1 MKKFWKIMSLMLV
14 VLMTLSLAA
23 CDSNQ
28 VSVSATPS
36 PSASTESAAPTSQA
50 PAYDPMQPYDVSG
63 PYPETVELTFARHL
77 NRGGTMGEGETTSD
91 NVMIDVIKSKLNVQC
106 KVAWETSPDQYNN
119 RLSLALASDT
129 LPDVFLIS
137 SDNYVLLP
145 SLVEGGQLADLT
157 EAYNKCIGGTAAE
170 YLKSYN
176 GQHLTAATFD
186 GKIMAIPGPMGGYN
200 HNLLWIRSDWLKKLN
215 LELPKTVDDIK
226 NIALKFKEAKLGGEN
241 TIGLV
246 VDPVKPV
253 GQSGDFL
260 SLGIVA
266 NSQGA
271 YPRTW
276 ITGADGK
283 VIYGSIAPEMKTTL
297 GILADWY
304 KSGVLDPQWMTY
316 QNMDAVTPAVR
327 NGQCGMYFGGW
338 WSPWTVNTAVYD
350 STDGMEWVPAM
361 APLAADGK
369 YHHLNPTDP
378 GSFIVVSSKCKNPE
392 AVIRANNVEF
402 DLVNGFF
409 NEDPEFK
416 DAIQA
421 SKDASGF
428 GRTISPFSGASLAE
442 KFDKS
447 VLLGMAIAEYAQ
459 KGGELKL
466 PDFATPDYY
475 DQAKTSRDFV
485 LGNIPKENNKD
496 KWTFAYGLY
505 TSYADNHMMYDPE
518 MNVIQPVAYSYT
530 TPAMADYLSSLQTME
545 TQMIV
550 SIISG
555 EQPIEYFD
563 EFVAS
568 WKSSGGDIITDEV
581 QAVVEAQK

>member
-23 CDSNQ
+23 CGSDQ
-28 VSVSATPS
+28 TSATPT
-36 PSASTESAAPTSQA
+36 ASTDSTAPASQA

-77 NRGGTMGEGETTSD
+77 NRGGTMGEGETTSK
-91 NVMIDVIKSKLNVQC
+91 NVMIDVIKAKLNVQC

-129 LPDVFLIS
+129 LPDVFLIGR
-137 SDNYVLLP
+137 DNYVLLP

-170 YLKSYN
+170 WLKSYD
-176 GQHLTAATFD
+176 GKQLAPATFD
-186 GKIMAIPGPMGGYN
+186 GKIMAIPGPAGGYN
-200 HNLLWIRSDWLKKLN
+200 HNLLWVRGDWLKKLN
-215 LELPKTVDDIK
+215 LEVPKTVDDIK
-226 NIALKFKEAKLGGEN
+226 NVALKFKEAKLGGEN

-246 VDPVKPV
+246 VDPVKPI

-260 SLGIVA
+260 SLGMLA

-283 VIYGSIAPEMKTTL
+283 VMYGSIAPEMKATL
-297 GILADWY
+297 AILADWY
-304 KSGVLDPQWMTY
+304 KAGVLDPQWMTY
-316 QNMDAVTPAVR
+316 QNMDAVTPALR
-327 NGQCGMYFGGW
+327 NGQCGLYFGGW

-350 STDGMEWVPAM
+350 NPGTEWIPAM

-369 YHHLNPTDP
+369 YHHLNPSDP
-378 GSFIVVSSKCKNPE
+378 GSFICVSAKCENPE

-416 DAIQA
+416 DAIAKSKAA
-421 SKDASGF
+421 SSL
-428 GRTISPFSGASLAE
+428 GRTISPFSGATLAE
-442 KFDKS
+442 KFDKQ
-447 VLLGMAIAEYAQ
+447 VLIGMAIADYAQ

-485 LGNIPKENNKD
+485 LGNIPMENNKD
-496 KWTFAYGLY
+496 AWTYAYGLY
-505 TSYADNHMMYDPE
+505 TSYADNYMMYDPE
-518 MNVIQPVAYSYT
+518 MNVIQPVAYAYT
-530 TPAMADYLSSLQTME
+530 TPAMADYLASLESME

-555 EQPIEYFD
+555 EKTVDYFD
-563 EFVAS
+563 EFVAT
-568 WKSSGGDIITDEV
+568 WKSSGGDIITSEV
-581 QAVVEAQK
+581 QGVIDSQK